1 MSNLSKAQSA
11 RLGVFITVGVFLLL
25 VFIAVPVGFSLRDK
39 TTTYYA
45 VFEGESLS
53 GLEQSAI
60 VKYNGIPIGKVEEL
74 NYDPS
79 NIDQVRVTLSI
90 EDDFPMKTDM
100 YAQTGMMGI
109 TGLMYLEVMGGTNE
123 AEIMEPKSEIPTRRS
138 TMSVLTGNAEDIVA
152 KVELLLNHLNV
163 ISHPD
168 SLRSIKQIFDN
179 VAIITQDTRM
189 FLDEVRPGIHDM
201 AGSMQSVL
209 SRVDSISNDIHLL
222 TSDLSDGLSQG
233 QFAQILTS
241 VDSTSIALQDLST
254 TLGLTIRQSRED
266 ITVALENIRE
276 ASENANELTKI
287 LSENPSL
294 LIRGEQQRERIIR

>member
-11 RLGVFITVGVFLLL
+11 RLGIFLTVGVFLLF
-25 VFIAVPVGFSLRDK
+25 VFIAIPVGFKLRDK
-39 TTTYYA
+39 TKTYYA
-45 VFEGESLS
+45 VFGGESLS

-60 VKYNGIPIGKVEEL
+60 VKYHGIPIGKVEKL
-74 NYDPS
+74 NYDPK

-90 EDDFPMKTDM
+90 QDDFPMKTDM

-109 TGLMYLEVMGGTNE
+109 TGLMYLEIMGGSNE
-123 AEIMEPKSEIPTRRS
+123 APLLEAPAEIPTRRS
-138 TMSVLTGNAEDIVA
+138 TMSVLTGKAEDIVA
-152 KVELLLNHLNV
+152 KVELLLNHLTTL
-163 ISHPD
+163 SHPD

-179 VAIITQDTRM
+179 VAVITEDARGFM
-189 FLDEVRPGIHDM
+189 DEVRPDLKGM
-201 AGSMQSVL
+201 ASSMQNTL
-209 SRVDSISNDIHLL
+209 SRVDSISKDIHAL
-222 TSDLSDGLSQG
+222 TSDLSDGLTQG

-241 VDSTSIALQDLST
+241 VDSTSLALQDLST

-287 LSENPSL
+287 LAENPSL
-294 LIRGEQQRERIIR
+294 LLRGEQQRERVIR